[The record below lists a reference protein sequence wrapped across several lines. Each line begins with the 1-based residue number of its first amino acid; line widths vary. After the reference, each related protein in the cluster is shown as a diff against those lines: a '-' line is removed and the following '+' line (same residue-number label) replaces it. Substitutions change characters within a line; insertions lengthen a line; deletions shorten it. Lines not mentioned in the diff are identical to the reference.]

1 MIANGL
7 STLSGLNVHKVAKVV
22 YKVENEPSKFWLAME
37 VNHVVEILKNSEDA
51 IVSNVHVGLKWSLKD
66 LKSVENFQK
75 NVQSVLFLSLLYC
88 FFVQV
93 NHQNLTKNLLEP
105 AKNHHK

>member
-37 VNHVVEILKNSEDA
+37 VNHVGETLKNSEDA
-51 IVSNVHVGLKWSLKD
+51 IVSNVHVRLKWSQKGLKCAQ
-66 LKSVENFQK
+66 NFH
-75 NVQSVLFLSLLYC
+75 NCTNAFVSISSLLLFC
-88 FFVQV
+88 
-93 NHQNLTKNLLEP
+93 TGT
-105 AKNHHK
+105 HKKSP

>member
-37 VNHVVEILKNSEDA
+37 VNHVGETLKNSEDA
-51 IVSNVHVGLKWSLKD
+51 IVSNVHVRLKWSQKG
-66 LKSVENFQK
+66 LKSAQIFMI
-75 NVQSVLFLSLLYC
+75 VQMLLFLSLLYC

-93 NHQNLTKNLLEP
+93 LTKNLLEP